1 MTRNA
6 KAPAPVLVGLPCGRP
21 SAWHSGT
28 HVFPPEQHWRA
39 RSLSAHQARMSTRR
53 QRRSR
58 GDERSA
64 TKRTDTAAM
73 PDAEHANGAQAGSIS
88 RHQGSSVNLM
98 SGLSR

>member
-39 RSLSAHQARMSTRR
+39 RSLSAHQAQLSTRR
-53 QRRSR
+53 QRGSR
-58 GDERSA
+58 DDERSV
-64 TKRTDTAAM
+64 TRRTDPVATL
-73 PDAEHANGAQAGSIS
+73 DAEHSNGAQAGIIS
-88 RHQGSSVNLM
+88 RHQRPSVNLM
-98 SGLSR
+98 SGLSP

>member
-6 KAPAPVLVGLPCGRP
+6 KVPAPVLVGLPCGRP

-39 RSLSAHQARMSTRR
+39 RSLSAHQARLST
-53 QRRSR
+53 QRRRGSR
-58 GDERSA
+58 NDERLA
-64 TKRTDTAAM
+64 TKHTDPVAT
-73 PDAEHANGAQAGSIS
+73 PDAEHANGAQAGIIS
-88 RHQGSSVNLM
+88 RHQGSSVHLM